1 MGLSERSDGV
11 AINGD
16 GNTIRRGGLV
26 LGEDLELNLG
36 HANLKIPSNS
46 PCTSHVNS
54 LICQSRCQKKNQGWR
69 CDLAIFG
76 I

>member
-11 AINGD
+11 AI
-16 GNTIRRGGLV
+16 TVRRGGLV

-54 LICQSRCQKKNQGWR
+54 LICQSRCQKKNRGWR